1 MIYLVRHG
9 QTAFNRERRL
19 QGHLDSD
26 LTELGRAQAK
36 AMAGLL
42 ADLLALDPPAP
53 WRLVTSPLGRARAT
67 AEVIGA
73 RLNLPVESDARL
85 MEISCGAWEGRLR
98 REIEAE
104 APEAFAQSGW
114 AFRAPM
120 GERYEAVSVRLAD
133 WLASL
138 PPEPERRVIAVGHG
152 ISGRVLRGLYAGL
165 SRDETV
171 NQAVPQDAVFRLM
184 NGQVDRFDCEPAEE
198 A

>member
-19 QGHLDSD
+19 QGRLDSG
-26 LTELGRAQAK
+26 LTDLGRTQAR
-36 AMAGLL
+36 AMARLL

-53 WRLVTSPLGRARAT
+53 WRLVASPLGRARAT
-67 AEVIGA
+67 AAIIGA
-73 RLNLPVESDARL
+73 RLDLPVETDPRL
-85 MEISCGAWEGRLR
+85 MEISCGAWDGRLR

-120 GERYEAVSVRLAD
+120 GEAYEAVSARLAD

-138 PPEPERRVIAVGHG
+138 PPEPGRRVIAVGHG

-165 SRDETV
+165 SLDETV
-171 NQAVPQDAVFRLM
+171 NQEVPQDAVYRLM
-184 NGQVDRFDCEPAEE
+184 DGQVDRLDCEPLEE